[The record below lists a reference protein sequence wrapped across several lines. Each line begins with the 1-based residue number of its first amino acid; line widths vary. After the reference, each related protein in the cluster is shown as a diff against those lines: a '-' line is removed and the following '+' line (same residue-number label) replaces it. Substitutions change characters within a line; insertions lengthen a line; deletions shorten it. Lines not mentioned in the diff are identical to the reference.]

1 MSGGNKVIG
10 KKAAI
15 IMLDEMSK
23 HINELKKSSTSIQ
36 RAIDNML
43 EDCGKGKPLQG
54 KGFEAIEEYFNKTY
68 KELLHDLNSVCEVLI
83 IRNKALA
90 DAIHKSIFMETSGG
104 VTSQADL
111 YKEIKELNSEIQRLD
126 RLMEVGNSS
135 GLDLV
140 LGFTSSKYTVF
151 GRFRRSNEKF
161 LHRSKWTPYVYQK

>member
-23 HINELKKSSTSIQ
+23 HINELKKSSISIQ

-54 KGFEAIEEYFNKTY
+54 KGFEAVEEYFNKTY

-90 DAIHKSIFMETSGG
+90 DAIHKNIFMETSGG

-111 YKEIKELNSEIQRLD
+111 YKEI
-126 RLMEVGNSS
+126 
-135 GLDLV
+135 
-140 LGFTSSKYTVF
+140 
-151 GRFRRSNEKF
+151 
-161 LHRSKWTPYVYQK
+161 